1 MVSNSRRMGSPI
13 QWKDEEL
20 APSEV
25 RQRILDE
32 HREIREH
39 LRGIDQL
46 ARQVMSGDAS
56 RVRLARKMRELH
68 AFLMHHL
75 DLEDA
80 ILAPALRDTDAFGP
94 VRAEQLVIH
103 HHEQRGMFAAVIGL
117 ADDPDSDAQ
126 TLART
131 ILQLAEALRADM
143 AHEDRDLLSPELLR
157 DDPLNVDIFT
167 G

>member
-1 MVSNSRRMGSPI
+1 MGSAI
-13 QWKDEEL
+13 QWKAEEL

-25 RQRILDE
+25 RQRILAE
-32 HREIREH
+32 HHHIRMRCH
-39 LRGIDQL
+39 GIDEL
-46 ARQVMSGDAS
+46 AQQVLAGDAS
-56 RVRLARKMRELH
+56 RVRLARKMHELYD
-68 AFLMHHL
+68 FLMHHL

-94 VRAEQLVIH
+94 VRAEQLVTH
-103 HHEQRGMFAAVIGL
+103 HQEQRAMF
-117 ADDPDSDAQ
+117 DAILRLTDEPETDAG

-131 ILQLAEALRADM
+131 ILELTQALFADM
-143 AHEDRDLLSPELLR
+143 AHEDRDLLDPELLR